1 MMDNII
7 SMPLAID
14 DGLEEGEIVSDD
26 LEAISDDSLVSTPLD
41 VAEIQRPGPSKRKRT
56 QRRHKKSSRRC
67 NVNSDNSNINSNF
80 LRTSLKHQL
89 KAAIHIESEDAHRN
103 SLRTRLRG
111 MVNNNSTSES
121 DSGEKILPV
130 RENTPVDVSSVII
143 ISSDSPSTCNEVQ
156 EIQPEVTSSENRKD
170 NIAQAEQ
177 VDDNRDSLA
186 EELKESDE
194 IDNELIQLRL
204 DALKT
209 ALNSKFGN
217 RIRKKKKSQTI
228 DETNKENSSN
238 NSENTSGEEK
248 ITETG
253 MDATQNSTT
262 SGHES
267 GNVPVS
273 PEEDEDVLRAL
284 LLASMSKKIINETP
298 KLASTEKLPK
308 KLQQQTN
315 KNLLKRINVFKL
327 NNNFTAQNKFNK
339 VVNPEI
345 VITKPL
351 VKPSVMIPRVVPQ
364 VKPLIIRVNSDSDSD
379 LDISSNSEKLP
390 VKKQSPQTVI
400 QSTHLQKQIDSSV
413 DKFLKEQRQMAENKL
428 SRNKQKK
435 NEITKINDH
444 NRTIIKPVIRKALNG
459 KGHVQIVQSIKSSI
473 VTPKLQT
480 GSKINDLDKSAL
492 KFLPASKREE
502 YKKLQNLI
510 KIKHAQL
517 KTRRNLQTTNY
528 LGADLRGLTFK
539 SGNIKKGSTSD
550 LNLGVV
556 NVTKTNKTKNISI
569 NLLNSKLNNGL
580 NSAIK
585 KAPAVSSI
593 NVKSRMVSSPKIQP
607 KTWHTQ
613 STQTIDTHQVQ
624 LPLKYETR
632 IKDFQRQELIAAER
646 EQEKWK
652 ESMGLRDILKQMQT
666 IKDGRLQI
674 QERYKCFRP
683 LVKKLNEVSK
693 QQKHWDNEVERLMGL
708 LAGARD
714 QQDQLHKSM
723 ISLVKELAEG
733 KEKLDSS
740 SVIDNP
746 VPKSTHALVTSTPI
760 KSPPIISNLPSSSTS
775 VPFETLLSHVTLPS
789 NQTVNDLKINWQHS
803 TTDDGGCKEAESNII
818 GSNNIDKF
826 LETNEEGMAWL
837 AKNTDLCNR
846 KLDKVKYVS
855 PLDFTRRRQ
864 GLDPFGIMCPFQVN
878 GRCKDAGCTYNHLPK

>member
-1 MMDNII
+1 MNNII
-7 SMPLAID
+7 AMPLAID

-67 NVNSDNSNINSNF
+67 NVNSDSSNTCSNF
-80 LRTSLKHQL
+80 LRNSLKHQL

-103 SLRTRLRG
+103 SLKTRLRG
-111 MVNNNSTSES
+111 MVSNNSTSES
-121 DSGEKILPV
+121 DSGEKMLAV
-130 RENTPVDVSSVII
+130 RETTPVDVSSVII

-156 EIQPEVTSSENRKD
+156 EVHQEVTPENRK
-170 NIAQAEQ
+170 NKIAQAEQ
-177 VDDNRDSLA
+177 VNDNRNSIA
-186 EELKESDE
+186 EEVKENDE

-217 RIRKKKKSQTI
+217 RLRKKKKSQTI

-253 MDATQNSTT
+253 IDPTQNSTAA
-262 SGHES
+262 GHES

-298 KLASTEKLPK
+298 KLTSTEKLPK

-315 KNLLKRINVFKL
+315 KNLLKKINVFKL
-327 NNNFTAQNKFNK
+327 NNNFTVQNKFNK

-345 VITKPL
+345 AVTKPF
-351 VKPSVMIPRVVPQ
+351 VKPSVMIPRVAPQ

-379 LDISSNSEKLP
+379 LDIGSNSEKSP
-390 VKKQSPQTVI
+390 VKKQSPQLVI
-400 QSTHLQKQIDSSV
+400 QSTHLQEQIDSSV
-413 DKFLKEQRQMAENKL
+413 DKFLREQRQMAENKL

-435 NEITKINDH
+435 IEIAKISEH

-473 VTPKLQT
+473 VTPKPQT
-480 GSKINDLDKSAL
+480 GPKLNDLEKSAL
-492 KFLPASKREE
+492 KFLPANKREE

-510 KIKHAQL
+510 KLKHAQL
-517 KTRRNLQTTNY
+517 KTKKNSQNTSY
-528 LGADLRGLTFK
+528 LGADLRGLAFK

-556 NVTKTNKTKNISI
+556 NVTKTNKTKNLPI
-569 NLLNSKLNNGL
+569 NSLNSKLNNGL

-585 KAPAVSSI
+585 KTPAVSSI
-593 NVKSRMVSSPKIQP
+593 NVKSRVVSSLKTQPKI
-607 KTWHTQ
+607 WHTQ

-632 IKDFQRQELIAAER
+632 IKEFQHQELIAAER

-652 ESMGLRDILKQMQT
+652 ESELRDILKQIQT

-693 QQKHWDNEVERLMGL
+693 QQKHWDNEVERLMSL

-714 QQDQLHKSM
+714 QQNQLHKSM
-723 ISLVKELAEG
+723 ISLVKELAEE

-746 VPKSTHALVTSTPI
+746 VPKPTHAFVTSTPV
-760 KSPPIISNLPSSSTS
+760 KPPPIVSNSPSSSTS
-775 VPFETLLSHVTLPS
+775 VPFETLLRHVTLPS
-789 NQTVNDLKINWQHS
+789 NQTVNDLKINWQHN
-803 TTDDGGCKEAESNII
+803 TTDDGGCEEAESSII
-818 GSNNIDKF
+818 GSNNINKF